1 MTPGDL
7 DAVIVTAVRAVTG
20 VTVPTAAITWEDTYV
35 SPVALRHRLPA
46 EPIAARVAE
55 HPDISHVETRGAGL
69 LAVRLREPGRIA
81 EAIERDGSYGSGATI
96 EACWADF
103 PRTFDNPGFR
113 VRFAYE
119 RACAVRR
126 RARDLG
132 VPRGDVATLVG
143 PRSGGTRK
151 LLGLLAGFDGHRKP
165 VLQLERIADAYH
177 DVHETFREE
186 PTPEHG
192 ARVILAGAVRVTLS
206 NGLRRLGE
214 TPRER
219 L

>member
-1 MTPGDL
+1 MTPGEL

-20 VTVPTAAITWEDTYV
+20 VVVSGAAITWEDTYV
-35 SPVALRHRLPA
+35 SPVAVRHRLPA
-46 EPIAARVAE
+46 QAIAEEVAA
-55 HPDISHVETRGAGL
+55 HPGVSHVETRGPGL
-69 LAVRLREPGRIA
+69 LAVHLAVPGRIA
-81 EAIERDGSYGSGATI
+81 EAITRDERYGTGATI
-96 EACWADF
+96 KACWADF

-113 VRFAYE
+113 VRFAHE
-119 RACAVRR
+119 RACAVLR
-126 RARDLG
+126 RAPELG
-132 VPRGDVATLVG
+132 VPRGDAAALTT
-143 PRSGGTRK
+143 PAERK

-177 DVHETFREE
+177 DVHEAFREE
-186 PTPEHG
+186 PTPQHG
-192 ARVILAGAVRVTLS
+192 ARVLLAGAVRVTLS

>member
-7 DAVIVTAVRAVTG
+7 DAVIVMAVRAVTG
-20 VTVPTAAITWEDTYV
+20 ITVPTAAITWEDTYV
-35 SPVALRHRLPA
+35 SPVAARHGLPA
-46 EPIAARVAE
+46 GPIADRVAE
-55 HPDISHVETRGAGL
+55 HPDISHVETRGPL
-69 LAVRLREPGRIA
+69 LAVGLREPGRIA
-81 EAIERDGSYGSGATI
+81 EAITRDSAYGTGTAI
-96 EACWADF
+96 RAEWADF
-103 PRTFDNPGFR
+103 PRTFHNPGFR

-119 RACAVRR
+119 RACSAVR

-132 VPRGDVATLVG
+132 VPQGDPAALTAPG
-143 PRSGGTRK
+143 ERK

-186 PTPEHG
+186 PTPSHG
-192 ARVILAGAVRVTLS
+192 ARVILADAVRVTLS

>member
-7 DAVIVTAVRAVTG
+7 NEAVLAAVEAVYG
-20 VTVPTAAITWEDTYV
+20 LSVPSASLTWEDTYV
-35 SPVALRHRLPA
+35 SPVAVRHRLEPA
-46 EPIAARVAE
+46 PLAE
-55 HPDISHVETRGAGL
+55 RLSLTPGVSRVETRGPGL
-69 LAVRLREPGRIA
+69 LAVHLAVPGRIA
-81 EAIERDGSYGSGATI
+81 AAIAGDAGYGGGERI
-96 EACWADF
+96 EGCWADF

-119 RACAVRR
+119 RACAVLR
-126 RARDLG
+126 RARDLQ
-132 VPRGDVATLVG
+132 VPPGDPAALTAPGEL
-143 PRSGGTRK
+143 R

-177 DVHETFREE
+177 DVYESSREE

-192 ARVILAGAVRVTLS
+192 ARVILADAVRVTLS

-214 TPRER
+214 TARER

>member
-35 SPVALRHRLPA
+35 SPVAARHRLPA
-46 EPIAARVAE
+46 EPIAGRVAE

-69 LAVRLREPGRIA
+69 LAVRLRAPGRIA
-81 EAIERDGSYGSGATI
+81 EAITRDPDYGTGAAITA
-96 EACWADF
+96 EWPDL

-113 VRFAYE
+113 VRFAHE
-119 RACAVRR
+119 RACAVVR

-132 VPRGDVATLVG
+132 VPQGDPAALTAPG
-143 PRSGGTRK
+143 ERK

-186 PTPEHG
+186 PTPSHG